1 VARSVPDSIPVY
13 TTCLYCARPLPGND
27 VIEHQPVGQRLAF
40 DTASGRLWV
49 ICLPCSRWNLVPF
62 DQRLEAIDD
71 CERQYREAR
80 ARYSTGNIGL
90 ARINERLE
98 LVRIGPALKPE
109 FAAWRYG
116 RILRRRR
123 WQLTSDD
130 SSSGSLAGTIHS
142 ILSRTVRVLTLP
154 LWDSSVRVDMAFAE
168 NRTLRDPWTDRLVP
182 VPVAA
187 MAHATLVLQ
196 SDLEWALEIP
206 YRTDLDGLLGADP
219 LELLSIR
226 DHPAGGIFR
235 GGSLLPTL
243 GRTSPVLERRRPS
256 ADVVNEAIRLLEVT
270 GGEGSRLFSY
280 VAGRPMRFNTAR
292 SFPLIDAYPEVRLAM
307 EMAAHEDTERRALE
321 GELKLLE
328 REWREADRLA
338 KITDDLALGEID

>member
-1 VARSVPDSIPVY
+1 MY

-40 DTASGRLWV
+40 DIAAGRLWV
-49 ICLPCSRWNLVPF
+49 ICLLCSRWNLVPF

-71 CERQYREAR
+71 CERQYRVSL
-80 ARYSTGNIGL
+80 ARYSTGNIAL
-90 ARINERLE
+90 ARVNERLE

-116 RILRRRR
+116 RILRRKR
-123 WQLTSDD
+123 WHLRSDD
-130 SSSGSLAGTIHS
+130 SSSGGLAGIIHS
-142 ILSRTVRVLTLP
+142 FMARTVRVLTLP
-154 LWDSSVRVDMAFAE
+154 MWDPSVRVDMAFAE
-168 NRTLRDPWTDRLVP
+168 HRTLRDPWTDRLVP

-187 MAHATLVLQ
+187 MAHAKLVLQ
-196 SDLEWALEIP
+196 PDLEWSLEVP
-206 YRTDLDGLLGADP
+206 YRTDLDGLFGADP

-235 GGSLLPTL
+235 GGDLLPTL
-243 GRTSPVLERRRPS
+243 GRTIPVLERRRPS
-256 ADVVNEAIRLLEVT
+256 AEDVNEAIRLLELT
-270 GGEGSRLFSY
+270 GGEGSRLFPY
-280 VAGRPMRFNTAR
+280 LTGRPMRFNTAR
-292 SFPLIDAYPEVRLAM
+292 TFPLIDAYPEVRLAL

-328 REWREADRLA
+328 REWREAERLA
-338 KITDDLALGEID
+338 RIADDLALGETD